1 MVSKL
6 VLVASN
12 PCETAAGALYSALN
26 AKARVEVLQI
36 SSIKSL
42 DENQV
47 AAMQGEHN
55 ETLMIGTYWINKLP
69 LFVQCFPNVSFVVLC
84 PGSPTTLTSECKYEN
99 VKFVYDSNPC
109 AFVLQLAEDE
119 GESETCVR
127 LIRKVFKNAIQMID
141 DRFNFRN
148 VDINQPFF
156 TGIFN
161 VENTA
166 DNISLLDKF
175 YNFFQ
180 GRYDEEELTKQGR
193 AILNAQMMM
202 AKERVINNSKQV
214 QLKDGTKAV
223 MTEASELVNLTHDA
237 LHNKYPES
245 VVTLVVGIKFGT
257 KMSQEDELSY
267 SIRSFNP
274 SVVNAQSLA
283 QAIGGDGTKT
293 TAGGRVGIH
302 ITCPF

>member
-1 MVSKL
+1 MTAKL

-26 AKARVEVLQI
+26 AKAFVQVLQI
-36 SSIKSL
+36 SAIKSL
-42 DENQV
+42 DDKQIS
-47 AAMQGEHN
+47 ALQREHHDI
-55 ETLMIGTYWINKLP
+55 LMIGTYWTNKLP
-69 LFVQCFPNVSFVVLC
+69 LFVQCFPTSSIVILC
-84 PGSPTTLTSECKYEN
+84 PGAPSSSLTESKYPD
-99 VKFVYDSNPC
+99 VKLVYDSNPC
-109 AFVLQLAEDE
+109 AFVLQLAQDE

-127 LIRKVFKNAIQMID
+127 LMRKMFKNAIQMID

-148 VDINQPFF
+148 VERNQAFF

-161 VENTA
+161 VEPTS
-166 DNISLLDKF
+166 DDTSLLAKF

-180 GRYDEEELTKQGR
+180 GGYDEEELTNQGR
-193 AILNAQMMM
+193 AILNAQLMM

-237 LHNKYPES
+237 LHTKFPDAG
-245 VVTLVVGIKFGT
+245 VTLVVGIKFGEEN
-257 KMSQEDELSY
+257 SQTDELSY

-274 SVVNAQSLA
+274 SAVNAQSLA
-283 QAIGGDGTKT
+283 QTIGGDGTQT
-293 TAGGRVGIH
+293 TAGGRVPIH
-302 ITCPF
+302 IACPF